1 MLVDDKEIS
10 KKRILTCLKC
20 EHLIPFLKVCNI
32 CKCLMP
38 LKVKLKN
45 AKCPENKW

>member
-1 MLVDDKEIS
+1 MLVDNKKIS
-10 KKRILTCLKC
+10 KKRIDICLKC

-38 LKVKLKN
+38 LKVKLEK